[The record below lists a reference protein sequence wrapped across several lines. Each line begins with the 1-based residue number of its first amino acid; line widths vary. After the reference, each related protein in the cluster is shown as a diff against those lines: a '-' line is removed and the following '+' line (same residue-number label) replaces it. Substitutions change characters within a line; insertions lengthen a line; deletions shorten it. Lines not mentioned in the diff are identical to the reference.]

1 MPTKK
6 ESSETKT
13 AIHTEKSE
21 KGMTFSGHYYS
32 ALGKRKC
39 AIARVNLYEKGQGRI
54 LINGV
59 PYKKYLS
66 IAETYEIVQ
75 FPLKLTNH
83 LKDVDVSALVEGGG
97 SHAQAEAI
105 RHGISR
111 ALTAL
116 EITLRPT
123 LKKAG
128 LLTRDSRIKERKKYG
143 LKRARRAPQF
153 SKR

>member
-1 MPTKK
+1 
-6 ESSETKT
+6 
-13 AIHTEKSE
+13 
-21 KGMTFSGHYYS
+21 MTFSGHYYS

-39 AIARVNLYEKGQGRI
+39 AVARVNLYEKGQGRI
-54 LINGV
+54 VINGE
-59 PYKKYLS
+59 PYKKYLT
-66 IAETYEIVQ
+66 IKETYEIVQ
-75 FPLKLTNH
+75 FPLKLTDH

-111 ALTAL
+111 ALISL
-116 EITLRPT
+116 DMLLRPT

>member
-1 MPTKK
+1 MPKK
-6 ESSETKT
+6 ESPETK
-13 AIHTEKSE
+13 AEARAEKSE
-21 KGMTFSGHYYS
+21 QGMTFSGHYYS

-54 LINGV
+54 LINGK
-59 PYKKYLS
+59 PYRKYLT
-66 IAETYEIVQ
+66 IKETYEIVQ
-75 FPLKLTNH
+75 FPLKITNH
-83 LKDVDVSALVEGGG
+83 LKDVDVSALVQGGG
-97 SHAQAEAI
+97 SRAQAEAV

-116 EITLRPT
+116 ELTLRPT